1 MSRAADAATVAA
13 FRVGWRA
20 LRALPERLAYSLFD
34 AVADVVTRRGG
45 PSVERLRAN
54 YARIRPDLTDR
65 ELDDEVRQGVRSYLR
80 YYCEAFRLPA
90 MSGERIDR
98 VVRTEGLDDLT
109 AELRAGRPVLAFL
122 GHTGNWDLAG
132 AWCAR
137 HLGTVVTVAE
147 RLEPEEMF
155 TAFLD
160 FREGLGMRI
169 LPAEKGVYGQLRA
182 QLQTGE
188 PVVMPLL
195 ADRDLTATGVA
206 VDLRGHRAQ
215 MAAGTAALAIDT
227 GVRLW
232 PVTMRHERVGDTW
245 GMVIHCHDEVL
256 PTPGL
261 THAEQ
266 VAAMTQQCAD
276 ALGEA
281 VAGSP
286 RDWHMMQRVFHED
299 LDLDRLPT

>member
-1 MSRAADAATVAA
+1 MSRVGDAATVAA
-13 FRVGWRA
+13 FRIGWRA
-20 LRALPERLAYSLFD
+20 LRALPERAAYALFDTAAD
-34 AVADVVTRRGG
+34 AVARRGG
-45 PSVERLRAN
+45 PSVARLRAN
-54 YARIRPDLTDR
+54 YAKIRPDLSDQA
-65 ELDDEVRQGVRSYLR
+65 LDDEVRQGVRSYLR

-90 MSGERIDR
+90 MDGERIDR
-98 VVRTEGLDDLT
+98 VVRTVGLEDLT
-109 AELRAGRPVLAFL
+109 AELAAGRPVLAFL

-147 RLEPEEMF
+147 RLQPEEMF

-169 LPAEKGVYGQLRA
+169 LPAEKGVFARLRA
-182 QLQTGE
+182 QLETGE

-195 ADRDLTATGVA
+195 ADRDLTATGVS

-215 MAAGTAALAIDT
+215 MAAGTAALALET

-232 PVTMRHERVGDTW
+232 PVTMRHERVGNTW
-245 GMVIHCHDEVL
+245 GMVIRCHDEVL

-261 THAEQ
+261 SHSEQ
-266 VAAMTQQCAD
+266 VAAMTQQCAE

-281 VAGSP
+281 IAESP
-286 RDWHMMQRVFHED
+286 RDWHMMQRVFHDD